1 MELSRW
7 NPHEIHGKLL
17 SAAQIPTDFAMDF
30 EQGALVGA
38 SAALGCGTI
47 GMAVPG
53 HLGVH
58 HWSTLDLVILS
69 GSIVNL
75 WWRQVLHFE

>member
-1 MELSRW
+1 MKSMV
-7 NPHEIHGKLL
+7 NS

-58 HWSTLDLVILS
+58 H
-69 GSIVNL
+69 
-75 WWRQVLHFE
+75 